1 VVRVL
6 RAKFHGLRVTGADLH
21 YHGSITL
28 DPEHCKEAG
37 LFPTEFVDVWNKNSG
52 ARLTTYVVF
61 GEKGS
66 KCCVLNG
73 AAARTCQEGDELII
87 AAGCDI
93 NENDLYNHKPR
104 ILTFTPTN
112 EIDQVLYYNIFKSD
126 DFDYDFRIQFSEALN
141 NSDSPKRNDY
151 ESVTVKNYVNV
162 NLENIRRDL
171 EDKGWEMDAINQFI
185 SKHMTR

>member
-1 VVRVL
+1 M
-6 RAKFHGLRVTGADLH
+6 
-21 YHGSITL
+21 
-28 DPEHCKEAG
+28 E
-37 LFPTEFVDVWNKNSG
+37 
-52 ARLTTYVVF
+52 
-61 GEKGS
+61 
-66 KCCVLNG
+66 
-73 AAARTCQEGDELII
+73 EGI
-87 AAGCDI
+87 
-93 NENDLYNHKPR
+93 
-104 ILTFTPTN
+104 
-112 EIDQVLYYNIFKSD
+112 YYNIFKSD

>member
-1 VVRVL
+1 M
-6 RAKFHGLRVTGADLH
+6 
-21 YHGSITL
+21 
-28 DPEHCKEAG
+28 
-37 LFPTEFVDVWNKNSG
+37 
-52 ARLTTYVVF
+52 F

>member
-1 VVRVL
+1 M
-6 RAKFHGLRVTGADLH
+6 
-21 YHGSITL
+21 
-28 DPEHCKEAG
+28 
-37 LFPTEFVDVWNKNSG
+37 
-52 ARLTTYVVF
+52 F

-93 NENDLYNHKPR
+93 NEKDLYNHKPR
-104 ILTFTPTN
+104 ILTFTPSN

-141 NSDSPKRNDY
+141 NADSPKRNDY